1 MFAVSENICI
11 FVLPRIAYFTDSRIT
26 YKESVYSAGSL
37 SDNSI
42 AVGLRFLAEHSER
55 ARPFSFIY
63 TVINFFQK
71 MPRIEKVSSTKV
83 NNSNLSAQP
92 IHKFRIRITSHLT
105 KNPKLCANIFG
116 WTNILS
122 IFVVRQTQK
131 IVFQSKSIHIIP
143 QIKRGFFSA
152 YLLENNRYGFVAKQG
167 NSSAYSFLSL
177 TVNF

>member
-11 FVLPRIAYFTDSRIT
+11 FVMPRIAYFTDSRIT

-42 AVGLRFLAEHSER
+42 SVGLRFLAEHSER

-92 IHKFRIRITSHLT
+92 IHKFRVKYEATGKVLKELSKLMPAGDVPLSNMFGT
-105 KNPKLCANIFG
+105 KSCVQLD
-116 WTNILS
+116 
-122 IFVVRQTQK
+122 
-131 IVFQSKSIHIIP
+131 
-143 QIKRGFFSA
+143 
-152 YLLENNRYGFVAKQG
+152 
-167 NSSAYSFLSL
+167 
-177 TVNF
+177 

>member
-83 NNSNLSAQP
+83 NNSNLSAQST
-92 IHKFRIRITSHLT
+92 HKFRVKISNYLS
-105 KNPKLCANIFG
+105 KNPKLCANVFG
-116 WTNILS
+116 YSKILS
-122 IFVVRQTQK
+122 IFVVPNK
-131 IVFQSKSIHIIP
+131 LIHSINPIDSLYFRYKAGFSGLSYFRVDSLFGD
-143 QIKRGFFSA
+143 IKEGLAHS
-152 YLLENNRYGFVAKQG
+152 LL
-167 NSSAYSFLSL
+167 LS
-177 TVNF
+177 TVKY